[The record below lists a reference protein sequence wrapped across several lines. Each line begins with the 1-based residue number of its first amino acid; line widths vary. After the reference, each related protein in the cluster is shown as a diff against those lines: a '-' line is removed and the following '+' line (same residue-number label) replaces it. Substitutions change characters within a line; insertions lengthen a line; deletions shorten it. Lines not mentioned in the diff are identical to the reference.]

1 MVMSE
6 PDETT
11 TDATADTAAVD
22 TTEAPEAR
30 AATTSGEGPT
40 SQPND
45 QQGDPSAIKD
55 PSDWVTGGE
64 PATGAQKSYLA
75 TLATEAGADVPA
87 EPSKAEASQLIDE
100 LQDQSRRIAKG

>member
-1 MVMSE
+1 MSE
-6 PDETT
+6 PDDTTPPAADAAET
-11 TDATADTAAVD
+11 AEAD

-30 AATTSGEGPT
+30 ATTSGSGPT

-45 QQGDPSAIKD
+45 TQDDPSAIKD

>member
-1 MVMSE
+1 MSE
-6 PDETT
+6 PDENTEPT
-11 TDATADTAAVD
+11 AAADTATADTTD
-22 TTEAPEAR
+22 APEDP
-30 AATTSGEGPT
+30 AATTSGSGPV

-45 QQGDPSAIKD
+45 NQGDPSAIKD